1 MGKRKIFKFER
12 IDDNNSR
19 NITYIKRSK
28 GLMKKAIEVSLL
40 CDQKVFLFMYD
51 ESKKRVIHFH
61 SHEDLNLF
69 DIFNSPNDREFYT
82 NSDYSELGGLD
93 NDQFNKLNVQN
104 SKDKSSYEEIK

>member
-40 CDQKVFLFMYD
+40 CDQKVFLYIYD
-51 ESKKRVIHFH
+51 ENKKRVIHFH
-61 SHEDLNLF
+61 SDENLNLF
-69 DIFNSPNDREFYT
+69 DIFNIPNDREFYT
-82 NSDYSELGGLD
+82 NSDYSEFGGL
-93 NDQFNKLNVQN
+93 NGNQF
-104 SKDKSSYEEIK
+104 DKIN